1 MLAGKEI
8 ASVGDIFEHVQDS
21 AVQRIDCYL
30 PPFSTCISCTIAEI
44 TQGEPYDA
52 DVYGQFVLVEA
63 GDCIADIE
71 AVAGCP
77 LVPAGDADFAPSFE
91 WLVEW
96 PCCFE
101 AVFIFSDDGY
111 GIDLLIQKSSDMDAD
126 LLVMCRKYA
135 TPAEPESAS
144 ASGERHA

>member
-1 MLAGKEI
+1 MIKIRSSEAVTGITSQEI
-8 ASVGDIFEHVQDS
+8 RQLILE
-21 AVQRIDCYL
+21 R
-30 PPFSTCISCTIAEI
+30 IAEI
-44 TQGEPYDA
+44 TQGELYDA

-71 AVAGCP
+71 AVAGCQ
-77 LVPAGDADFAPSFE
+77 LVPAGDADFSPSFE

-111 GIDLLIQKSSDMDAD
+111 GIDLLIPKTGGVDAD
-126 LLVMCRKYA
+126 LMAMCRKYA
-135 TPAEPESAS
+135 VPAVTAEPESAS
-144 ASGERHA
+144 GGRHE

>member
-1 MLAGKEI
+1 MITIRDTEPVTGITEPAIRQLI
-8 ASVGDIFEHVQDS
+8 H
-21 AVQRIDCYL
+21 QR
-30 PPFSTCISCTIAEI
+30 IAEI

-52 DVYGQFVLVEA
+52 DVYGEFVIVEA
-63 GDCIADIE
+63 GDCITDIE

-111 GIDLLIQKSSDMDAD
+111 GIDLLIPKLSDMDAD
-126 LLVMCRKYA
+126 LLAMCRKYA
-135 TPAEPESAS
+135 VPAEPEF
-144 ASGERHA
+144 ASGARHA

>member
-1 MLAGKEI
+1 MIKIRSTESVTGI
-8 ASVGDIFEHVQDS
+8 ASPAIRQLIH
-21 AVQRIDCYL
+21 QR
-30 PPFSTCISCTIAEI
+30 IAEI
-44 TQGEPYDA
+44 TQGEPYDP
-52 DVYGQFVLVEA
+52 DIYGEFVLVEA

-111 GIDLLIQKSSDMDAD
+111 GIDLLIPKAAGIYAD
-126 LLVMCRKYA
+126 LLAMCVKYA
-135 TPAEPESAS
+135 SEA
-144 ASGERHA
+144 